1 MGFFIPLSPKW
12 GRGLGE
18 IFLTSTKQLTADAF
32 FVLQLV
38 LCLISGGSQFVRLLT
53 TSQGV
58 NVSWLA
64 SWLAFL
70 LINLGLTVRAHRL
83 QPSRV
88 TLQTVLTY
96 SAWTLAIAGC
106 LALLLYQGTEVWD
119 GKDTATTIM
128 VSLGVLTTWLA
139 ARRRGLSLADPLV
152 HGWFGVCFIALP
164 QLTLTYKIFTVG
176 GAGLAGGMLLAGH
189 IGITTRLGQLWFAIR
204 EAGWDKNRQGAA
216 LSELAN
222 EITWLLVTLAWL
234 WPG

>member
-1 MGFFIPLSPKW
+1 MTDAK
-12 GRGLGE
+12 R
-18 IFLTSTKQLTADAF
+18 LTADLF
-32 FVLQLV
+32 FVLQLA

-53 TSQGV
+53 TSQGI

-70 LINLGLTVRAHRL
+70 LINLALTFRAHRL

-96 SAWTLAIAGC
+96 SAWTLAIAAC
-106 LALLLYQGTEVWD
+106 LALLLYRGTEVWD
-119 GKDTATTIM
+119 WKDTATTVM
-128 VSLGVLTTWLA
+128 VSLGGLATWLA
-139 ARRRGLSLADPLV
+139 ARRRGLPLTDPLV
-152 HGWFGVCFIALP
+152 IAFFGVCFIALP
-164 QLTLTYKIFTVG
+164 QLTLTYKIFAVG
-176 GAGLAGGMLLAGH
+176 GTGLAGGMLLAGH

-204 EAGWDKNRQGAA
+204 EAGWDRNRLGAA

-234 WPG
+234 WPR